1 MAAAVL
7 LAVLQPPAHAWVAP
21 AAMGRS
27 VSLGS
32 LTLTG
37 VSPRIFTPNGDGTND
52 RVGFRLENPEML
64 PAEGEIFDISGAKV
78 ADLQGGA
85 DPTSLLFWDGK
96 DSGGRGVPGGI
107 YLYQIEFQGK
117 RATGTVVVAR

>member
-1 MAAAVL
+1 MRTESMKKIIMASAVL
-7 LAVLQPPAHAWVAP
+7 FAVLQPVAHAWTGS
-21 AAMGRS
+21 AAGRS
-27 VSLGS
+27 ISLGS

-52 RVGFRLENPEML
+52 RVGFHLENPEML
-64 PAEGEIFDISGAKV
+64 PVEGKIFDISGAKV

-96 DSGGRGVPGGI
+96 DSGGRGVPG
-107 YLYQIEFQGK
+107 
-117 RATGTVVVAR
+117 VVAR